1 MEEYK
6 LKRYQEAE
14 KRFLDIVISIFTII
28 VTLPIMVIISVLIK
42 LDSKGKVIYKQKRI
56 TKNGKEF
63 VMYKFRTMIEDAE
76 KNTGPII
83 AIENDTRITRVGKIL
98 RKTRLDELPQFFN
111 VLKGDM
117 SIVGPRPER
126 IEILNKIVKDVP
138 NYRDRENVKAGITCI
153 AHIKGDYYTEPK
165 LRFEYD
171 KEYMK
176 DWSIK
181 KDIKIIF
188 ETIKKVSRDVVKL
201 KQENSKASAEDSKS

>member
-1 MEEYK
+1 MEKYK

-14 KRFLDIVISIFTII
+14 KRFLDIVISVFTII
-28 VTLPIMVIISVLIK
+28 IALPIMVIISVLIK

-63 VMYKFRTMIEDAE
+63 VMYKFRTMVEDAE
-76 KNTGPII
+76 KNTGPIL

-181 KDIKIIF
+181 KDILIISN
-188 ETIKKVSRDVVKL
+188 TIKKIVKEIFKL
-201 KQENSKASAEDSKS
+201 TKIKEENLIEK

>member
-1 MEEYK
+1 MEKYK

-63 VMYKFRTMIEDAE
+63 VMYKFRTMVEDAE
-76 KNTGPII
+76 KNTGPIL

-181 KDIKIIF
+181 KDILIISN
-188 ETIKKVSRDVVKL
+188 TIKKIVKEIFKL
-201 KQENSKASAEDSKS
+201 TKIKEENVTKMQ

>member
-1 MEEYK
+1 MEKYK

-28 VTLPIMVIISVLIK
+28 IALPIMVIISVLIK

-63 VMYKFRTMIEDAE
+63 VMYKFRTMVEDAE
-76 KNTGPII
+76 KNTGPIL

-181 KDIKIIF
+181 KDILIISN
-188 ETIKKVSRDVVKL
+188 TIKKIVKEIFKL
-201 KQENSKASAEDSKS
+201 TKIKEENLIEK

>member
-1 MEEYK
+1 MM
-6 LKRYQEAE
+6 Q
-14 KRFLDIVISIFTII
+14 DICFGSSIIELW
-28 VTLPIMVIISVLIK
+28 VK
-42 LDSKGKVIYKQKRI
+42 E
-56 TKNGKEF
+56 NGKEKKTVF
-63 VMYKFRTMIEDAE
+63 TGDLGNNDIPLLDSPTMIEDAE

-153 AHIKGDYYTEPK
+153 AHIKGDYY
-165 LRFEYD
+165 
-171 KEYMK
+171 
-176 DWSIK
+176 I
-181 KDIKIIF
+181 
-188 ETIKKVSRDVVKL
+188 
-201 KQENSKASAEDSKS
+201 N

>member
-1 MEEYK
+1 MEKYK

-76 KNTGPII
+76 KNTGPIL

-98 RKTRLDELPQFFN
+98 RKTRLDELPQF
-111 VLKGDM
+111 LCIKRY
-117 SIVGPRPER
+117 VGSRPER
-126 IEILNKIVKDVP
+126 IEIL
-138 NYRDRENVKAGITCI
+138 Y
-153 AHIKGDYYTEPK
+153 
-165 LRFEYD
+165 
-171 KEYMK
+171 
-176 DWSIK
+176 
-181 KDIKIIF
+181 
-188 ETIKKVSRDVVKL
+188 
-201 KQENSKASAEDSKS
+201 